1 MLYALVPLLAVAVS
15 VNAAKPWPL
24 QHYKST
30 NFSATTV
37 EYTKQGAATSP
48 GYLFIE
54 PQVGGEPQLRAPT
67 IITDEGELIW
77 RTPYESGGS
86 NFDAQELNGQTYLT
100 YWDGDA
106 AAGYGAG

>member
-1 MLYALVPLLAVAVS
+1 MLSTFLPMLALGMS
-15 VNAAKPWPL
+15 VNADLAWPL
-24 QHYKST
+24 QSYKSV

-37 EYTKQGAATSP
+37 QYTKQGAATSP

-54 PQVGGEPQLRAPT
+54 PQVGGETQLRAPT

-77 RTPYESGGS
+77 RTPYQSGGA
-86 NFDAQELNGQTYLT
+86 NFNAQQLNGQTYLT

-106 AAGYGAG
+106 AGSYGAG